1 MSKIIPVMVGVVALI
16 VVMAF
21 GGCGKNGKSEGKAQT
36 GDSAGAVA
44 SSAASERTM
53 REIRAAYSSAAQAIP
68 STVNPD
74 WEFAPVAVD
83 ERSSLRRRMEIA
95 ALPELQPAVEQDR
108 PVARTAV
115 AEISAGMQQAQVA
128 PVARESSLRLDLSG
142 PEIGRDVDTPNL
154 IRLTQRGTPR
164 EGVAPAAEVMSSVR
178 GGQAA
183 PASRNNPVVGPEIG
197 WITGGARNT
206 F

>member
-1 MSKIIPVMVGVVALI
+1 MSKIIPVMFGVIALI
-16 VVMAF
+16 VVIAF
-21 GGCGKNGKSEGKAQT
+21 GGCGKNGKNEGKAQT

-68 STVNPD
+68 SAVNPD
-74 WEFAPVAVD
+74 WELAPVMAD

-95 ALPELQPAVEQDR
+95 ALPEMQPAVERERHVAR
-108 PVARTAV
+108 PVV
-115 AEISAGMQQAQVA
+115 AEISSGMQQPRPA
-128 PVARESSLRLDLSG
+128 PAVRESSLRLDLSG

-154 IRLTQRGTPR
+154 IRLTQRTPQAVD
-164 EGVAPAAEVMSSVR
+164 GVPAAEVMSSVR
-178 GGQAA
+178 GGGRTAA
-183 PASRNNPVVGPEIG
+183 VGPEIG
-197 WITGGARNT
+197 WVTGGARNT